1 MINHFLK
8 TAFILLMFVSAS
20 AQKMATPIT
29 LPNGWKL
36 SPAGKSFGLGDL
48 PLNMA
53 LSKSGKYLAVTN
65 NGQSTQSF
73 QLIDVKAEKVIDSVE
88 IQKSWYGIEFTS
100 DERFIYVSG
109 GHDNQILKYEIT
121 GGKLK
126 VVDKIS
132 LGKPWPNRIGPAG
145 LTIDESK
152 NLIYVVTREDKQ
164 LYMVDLGSKKIIGQF
179 GLDAEGLRL

>member
-1 MINHFLK
+1 MINQFFT
-8 TAFILLMFVSAS
+8 TALVLLMFVSTS
-20 AQKMATPIT
+20 AQKMAAPIT

-65 NGQSTQSF
+65 NGQSTQSI
-73 QLIDVKAEKVIDSVE
+73 QLIDVKAEKVIDSVD

-109 GHDNQILKYEIT
+109 GHDN
-121 GGKLK
+121 
-126 VVDKIS
+126 
-132 LGKPWPNRIGPAG
+132 
-145 LTIDESK
+145 
-152 NLIYVVTREDKQ
+152 
-164 LYMVDLGSKKIIGQF
+164 
-179 GLDAEGLRL
+179 